1 MVVQY
6 VNHSDP
12 TERQAWILRGQQS
25 IGLVGETNHS
35 RFPKVNTAQLKGKGL
50 AVDSDTQSNRQSGGF
65 EQKGRD
71 NDVWSMP
78 LALLAQKSK
87 ELVDE
92 EVSSASTLNVP
103 VVFEMGSSVTRRP
116 PQDCRALEKTR
127 KKRSQGWKRIAKQD
141 VGVLSSVRTSSL
153 SMNEA
158 TPSGAKVVSEDV
170 TGFKAKRKAV
180 VHVDDHGAKSSKTS
194 PSTVASGL
202 KPLPS
207 Q

>member
-116 PQDCRALEKTR
+116 PKTAER
-127 KKRSQGWKRIAKQD
+127 WKRL
-141 VGVLSSVRTSSL
+141 VRSVLRDGRELLNRMWGCSVVCIHHL
-153 SMNEA
+153 S
-158 TPSGAKVVSEDV
+158 
-170 TGFKAKRKAV
+170 
-180 VHVDDHGAKSSKTS
+180 
-194 PSTVASGL
+194 
-202 KPLPS
+202 